1 MNDNKLKTN
10 TDLLL
15 AFSGNMPEQLSD
27 IDSIEGFSIDSL
39 FHEKADKMPPKG
51 EIDNT
56 PLIIEKEKHTTNI
69 LTSQFIKIIECDE
82 TINYLSDKW
91 KESPCGIIE
100 CQVPHIGATYLEIH
114 SDRDSIIVFPN
125 EKEAYRC
132 SKEYP
137 NCLYV
142 KEETGINL
150 LEYVQKSIRHKFV
163 VTPKSVGWLLTQ
175 LSTNA
180 PEGRLQEYFFMIK
193 DMEQLQTECSYKV
206 GIDNIL
212 DYYLLFPND
221 KRCIYT
227 TDYKAFTHPV
237 LTSEE
242 VHIIKWKKLPKR
254 SIQIISCGNI
264 IGVLKD
270 CIEKIPINE
279 KILVVYT
286 SMQQAKLS
294 ILNLEKEIQKECCI
308 LGNSYNKEEADDF
321 YIQITSKYD
330 TLPKRITFLGIRQL
344 DVEVNEKCH
353 LITVSDTSRGSS
365 LLSLKDII
373 NTSNLCKSDILSDT
387 VIHDT
392 AKCYSQW
399 SDEIDT
405 LVKRAEKIV
414 RLQNTA
420 DELSKG
426 DNSLKRLFSIVSTT
440 LKDKATGR
448 IRGRLP
454 NVKLVRK
461 DAWGKLAVAYMN
473 IDNLLLR
480 TNLYQVYYKNDFAL
494 RKVLN
499 ELYSTS
505 FCLPNGQEVLK
516 EQKNIEQ
523 KEKEKQDEK
532 KKQKRAAILDEIL
545 KLYLDGKLN
554 LEYLEDKSKRGNS
567 LNRKVYQEVAKLYP
581 YIDTEELIKEMK
593 GIKHGN
599 KIGFKTLNNKIIY
612 WALDDEHP
620 LKLSMNKAFKV
631 DGKYTNAEIREKMN
645 SIIQYHLHK
654 DWSENERKAVA
665 LFKCFFKTKRPK
677 KEYIIQSDEY
687 FQGHKERIDKGEDN
701 LLKLFIITDS
711 QVSST
716 SKRKSK
722 NKSEGEEESV
732 ASCKGKIS
740 DITNNQ

>member
-1 MNDNKLKTN
+1 MSDSKLKTN
-10 TDLLL
+10 AELLL
-15 AFSGNMPEQLSD
+15 EFSNSMSEELSG
-27 IDSIEGFSIDSL
+27 IDSIEGFSIDDL
-39 FHEKADKMPPKG
+39 TLKEADKTPPK
-51 EIDNT
+51 EKIANT
-56 PLIIEKEKHTTNI
+56 LPIIGKEKTVNNI
-69 LTSQFIKIIECDE
+69 VTSQSIEIVECDE
-82 TINYLSDKW
+82 NINYLSDKW
-91 KESPCGIIE
+91 KETPCGIIE
-100 CQVPHIGATYLEIH
+100 CQVPHIGATYLEMH
-114 SDRDSIIVFPN
+114 SNRDSIIVFPD

-137 NCLYV
+137 NILYISDNIIE
-142 KEETGINL
+142 KGISGYMQEL
-150 LEYVQKSIRHKFV
+150 QRHKFIV
-163 VTPKSVGWLLTQ
+163 SPK
-175 LSTNA
+175 NIDK
-180 PEGRLQEYFFMIK
+180 LQFLFHKNSQEDALKECFFMVK
-193 DMEQLQTECSYKV
+193 NMEQLQAESSYKA
-206 GIDNIL
+206 DNDKVL
-212 DYYLLFPND
+212 DFYLKFPKD

-227 TDYKAFTHPV
+227 TDYRAFTHPV
-237 LTSEE
+237 LKNEE
-242 VHIIKWKKLPKR
+242 VHIIKWKNLPKR
-254 SIQIISCGNI
+254 NIQVISCSNI

-270 CIEKIPINE
+270 SIEKLPTNDKVLI
-279 KILVVYT
+279 VYT
-286 SMQQAKLS
+286 TIQQAKLS

-344 DVEVNEKCH
+344 DIEVNEKCH

-454 NVKLVRK
+454 NVRLVRK
-461 DAWGKLAVAYMN
+461 NVWENWAVAYMN
-473 IDNLLLR
+473 MDSLVLR
-480 TNLYQVYYKNDFAL
+480 TNLYQMYYKNDFAL

-505 FCLPNGQEVLK
+505 FCLPNGQEASQ
-516 EQKNIEQ
+516 EQQDI
-523 KEKEKQDEK
+523 EKEEKDKQNRKKEEK
-532 KKQKRAAILDEIL
+532 RIAILDEIL
-545 KLYLDGKLN
+545 KLHLDGKLK
-554 LEYLEDKSKRGNS
+554 LEHLVNKSKRGNS
-567 LNRKVYQEVAKLYP
+567 LSRKVYQEVAKLYP
-581 YIDTEELIKEMK
+581 YIDTEELITEMK

-631 DGKYTNAEIREKMN
+631 GGKYTNAEIREKMN

-665 LFKCFFKTKRPK
+665 LFKCFFNTKRPK

-732 ASCKGKIS
+732 ASL
-740 DITNNQ
+740 

>member
-1 MNDNKLKTN
+1 MSDSKLKTN
-10 TDLLL
+10 AELLL
-15 AFSGNMPEQLSD
+15 EFSNSMSEELSG
-27 IDSIEGFSIDSL
+27 IDSIEGFSIDDL
-39 FHEKADKMPPKG
+39 TLKEADKTPPK
-51 EIDNT
+51 EKIANT
-56 PLIIEKEKHTTNI
+56 LPIIGKEKTVNNI
-69 LTSQFIKIIECDE
+69 VTSQSIEIVECDE
-82 TINYLSDKW
+82 NINYLSDKW
-91 KESPCGIIE
+91 KETPCGIIE
-100 CQVPHIGATYLEIH
+100 CQVSHIGATYLEMH

-137 NCLYV
+137 NSLYV
-142 KEETGINL
+142 KEEAGINL
-150 LEYVQKSIRHKFV
+150 SEYIQKCIRHKFV
-163 VTPKSVGWLLTQ
+163 VTPKIVGWLLTQ
-175 LSTNA
+175 LSKDT
-180 PEGRLQEYFFMIK
+180 PEGEFQEYFFMVK

-392 AKCYSQW
+392 AKCYSQ
-399 SDEIDT
+399 
-405 LVKRAEKIV
+405 
-414 RLQNTA
+414 
-420 DELSKG
+420 
-426 DNSLKRLFSIVSTT
+426 
-440 LKDKATGR
+440 
-448 IRGRLP
+448 
-454 NVKLVRK
+454 
-461 DAWGKLAVAYMN
+461 
-473 IDNLLLR
+473 
-480 TNLYQVYYKNDFAL
+480 
-494 RKVLN
+494 
-499 ELYSTS
+499 
-505 FCLPNGQEVLK
+505 
-516 EQKNIEQ
+516 
-523 KEKEKQDEK
+523 
-532 KKQKRAAILDEIL
+532 
-545 KLYLDGKLN
+545 
-554 LEYLEDKSKRGNS
+554 
-567 LNRKVYQEVAKLYP
+567 
-581 YIDTEELIKEMK
+581 
-593 GIKHGN
+593 
-599 KIGFKTLNNKIIY
+599 
-612 WALDDEHP
+612 
-620 LKLSMNKAFKV
+620 
-631 DGKYTNAEIREKMN
+631 
-645 SIIQYHLHK
+645 
-654 DWSENERKAVA
+654 
-665 LFKCFFKTKRPK
+665 
-677 KEYIIQSDEY
+677 
-687 FQGHKERIDKGEDN
+687 
-701 LLKLFIITDS
+701 
-711 QVSST
+711 
-716 SKRKSK
+716 
-722 NKSEGEEESV
+722 
-732 ASCKGKIS
+732 
-740 DITNNQ
+740 

>member
-1 MNDNKLKTN
+1 MSDSKLKTN
-10 TDLLL
+10 AELLL
-15 AFSGNMPEQLSD
+15 DFSNSMSEELSG
-27 IDSIEGFSIDSL
+27 IDSIEGFSIDDL
-39 FHEKADKMPPKG
+39 TLKEADKTPPK
-51 EIDNT
+51 EKIANT
-56 PLIIEKEKHTTNI
+56 LPIIGKEKTVNNI
-69 LTSQFIKIIECDE
+69 VTSQSIEIVECDE
-82 TINYLSDKW
+82 NINYLSDKW
-91 KESPCGIIE
+91 KETPCGIIE
-100 CQVPHIGATYLEIH
+100 CQVPHIGATYLEMH

-125 EKEAYRC
+125 EKEACRC
-132 SKEYP
+132 SKECP
-137 NCLYV
+137 NSLYV
-142 KEETGINL
+142 KEGTEKEL
-150 LEYVQKSIRHKFV
+150 LEYMQKNIRHKFV
-163 VTPKSVGWLLTQ
+163 VTHKTVGWLLTQ
-175 LSTNA
+175 LSKDT
-180 PEGRLQEYFFMIK
+180 PEGEFQEYFFMVK

-286 SMQQAKLS
+286 SIQQAKLS

-344 DVEVNEKCH
+344 DIEVNEKCH

-365 LLSLKDII
+365 LLSLKDLI

-454 NVKLVRK
+454 NVRLVRK
-461 DAWGKLAVAYMN
+461 DVWENWAVAYMN
-473 IDNLLLR
+473 IDSLVLR
-480 TNLYQVYYKNDFAL
+480 TNLYQMYYKNDFAL

-505 FCLPNGQEVLK
+505 FCLPNGQEASQ
-516 EQKNIEQ
+516 EQQDI
-523 KEKEKQDEK
+523 EKEEKDKQNRKKEEK
-532 KKQKRAAILDEIL
+532 RIAILDEIL
-545 KLYLDGKLN
+545 KLHLDGKLK
-554 LEYLEDKSKRGNS
+554 LEHLVNKSKRGNS
-567 LNRKVYQEVAKLYP
+567 LSRKVYQEVAKLYP
-581 YIDTEELIKEMK
+581 YIDTEELITEMK

-631 DGKYTNAEIREKMN
+631 GGKYTNAEIREKMN

-665 LFKCFFKTKRPK
+665 LFKCFFNTKRPK

-732 ASCKGKIS
+732 ASL
-740 DITNNQ
+740 